1 MWCLHSWLNLRY
13 LSHTAWASK
22 QLQHTDGLSAHL
34 YVLSYSMNSSANITL
49 RIPTMLFG
57 LYRYTD
63 APQLITSVVLRAATI
78 EPRVKSV
85 CMQLDFPDG
94 IAESVIFVD
103 QQVLCAVESG
113 TLPQLLAKG
122 VMYYDMHKLSV
133 LLGANIPCVEINM
146 HCILANQLVSDYGG
160 QVPTAFLHTALE
172 WQSKYIQSR
181 KGWVPLT
188 SFEYLI
194 QFDE

>member
-1 MWCLHSWLNLRY
+1 
-13 LSHTAWASK
+13 
-22 QLQHTDGLSAHL
+22 
-34 YVLSYSMNSSANITL
+34 
-49 RIPTMLFG
+49 MLFG

-63 APQLITSVVLRAATI
+63 DPQLITTIVLRAAAI
-78 EPRVKSV
+78 EQRVKSV
-85 CMQLDFPDG
+85 CMQLYSPDG

-103 QQVLCAVESG
+103 QQVFCAVESG

-122 VMYYDMHKLSV
+122 VMYYDTHKLSV

-146 HCILANQLVSDYGG
+146 HCILANQLVSDDGG
-160 QVPTAFLHTALE
+160 QVPTAFLHTALA
-172 WQSKYIQSR
+172 WQRKYIQSR
-181 KGWVPLT
+181 KGWFPLT